1 MKKINAYTYSIPYET
16 LFPGFTK
23 EVNQMLQD
31 VEKTSFTPLF
41 VNRRLN
47 NGLEFVVIE
56 HEIYDGTISD
66 DLYDVYIRDR
76 GNYCYTFGMDP
87 LGHINKTLEEIEKI
101 IEQEPSRL
109 FLNALGEVW
118 EHGIEDY
125 RKEMIESFR
134 LSINCE

>member
-1 MKKINAYTYSIPYET
+1 MKKINAYTYSLPYET
-16 LFPGFTK
+16 LFSGFTK

-31 VEKTSFTPLF
+31 VEETSFTPLF

-47 NGLEFVVIE
+47 NGLEFAVIE
-56 HEIYDGTISD
+56 HEIYDGTISK
-66 DLYDVYIRDR
+66 DLYDVYIRDK

-101 IEQEPSRL
+101 IEKEPSRL
-109 FLNALGEVW
+109 FFNALGEVW